1 MKNEKK
7 EIFLT
12 KEGLAE
18 LQEELDD
25 LKQNVRPEV
34 IGQIKEARALGDL
47 SENAEYH
54 AARDRQGQVEAR
66 IKELEYLI
74 DNATMIDEDKK
85 SNTVQVGS
93 TVEIKYIADNEVETY
108 YIVGSTEADPF
119 ENKISN
125 ESPIAKGIMGK
136 KKGTVVTIESPNGNY
151 DIEIVSLK

>member
-1 MKNEKK
+1 MKSEKK

-12 KEGLAE
+12 KDGLAE
-18 LQEELDD
+18 VAAELDD

-34 IGQIKEARALGDL
+34 IQQIKEARAQGDL

-54 AARDRQGQVEAR
+54 AARDRQGHVEAR
-66 IKELEYLI
+66 IKELEYLL
-74 DNATMIDEDKK
+74 DNATIIEETK
-85 SNTVQVGS
+85 SDVVTVGS
-93 TVEIKYIADNEVETY
+93 TVKIKYIDDNEIETY

-136 KKGTVVTIESPNGNY
+136 KKGAIVSIESPNGSY
-151 DIEIVSLK
+151 DIELVSIK

>member
-18 LQEELDD
+18 LQSELDD

-34 IGQIKEARALGDL
+34 IGQIKEARAQGDL

-54 AARDRQGQVEAR
+54 AARDRQGHVEAR

-74 DNATMIDEDKK
+74 DNATIIEDKK

-93 TVEIKYIADNEVETY
+93 TVEIKYIDDGEIETY
-108 YIVGSTEADPF
+108 HIVGSTEADPF

-125 ESPIAKGIMGK
+125 ESPIGVALLGS
-136 KKGTVVTIESPNGNY
+136 KKGQIIEVQAPDGVVKYKILSIT
-151 DIEIVSLK
+151 K

>member
-1 MKNEKK
+1 MKSEKK

-12 KEGLAE
+12 KDGLAE
-18 LQEELDD
+18 VAAELDD

-34 IGQIKEARALGDL
+34 IQQIKEARAQGDL

-54 AARDRQGQVEAR
+54 AARDRQGHVEAR
-66 IKELEYLI
+66 IKELEYLL
-74 DNATMIDEDKK
+74 DNATIIEETK
-85 SNTVQVGS
+85 SDVVTVGS
-93 TVEIKYIADNEVETY
+93 TVEIKYIDDNEIETY

-136 KKGTVVTIESPNGNY
+136 KKGAIVSIESPNGSY
-151 DIEIVSLK
+151 DIELVSIK